1 MHAIVLRHGLID
13 AVRDC
18 RNRVR
23 ATRKEGV
30 AQASMVR
37 QRSRYLQRETVAE
50 LDGEH
55 GSGGVPVH
63 GWNYSQG
70 RWPSIRS
77 SSSHSEDPLRKPDVV
92 IVTDHGDVVVV
103 EVKRL
108 VNPELRD
115 GRRAIA
121 QGVEYASL
129 LSSVSEAEL
138 VRSLTKGKHSS
149 WDLLC
154 RHDLG
159 HGAASP
165 LANVLRNRI
174 RDGDVHL
181 VIACE
186 EAPPDLADLVRA
198 AANSSRLAF
207 ALHVVEVRPMVPEGA
222 SEAAGHP
229 IAWVPWPRLDTEIV
243 HRTAVTV
250 RVEGADG
257 DQAPKVVLDVQDDS
271 ASEVEERIANSSRSA
286 RRRER
291 ELILQ
296 RVLSPLAENLD
307 LTSEQLWNEL
317 GGLHR
322 AVELEDW
329 SYLMEA
335 IAHPDDEGPNQ
346 RRGNVGWGRYGVN
359 LLSRWEPS
367 VFVGA
372 YLRDHNHGQS
382 LLAPDGGGD
391 FALIVDIK
399 AKAHERA
406 DFANHPCFQAL
417 RKRLKG
423 DAGSWDFAD
432 HHAQPK
438 KNSYHPLHL
447 RRPLRDIIGDTD
459 TLEERKARWLEAA
472 HDAVK
477 TLLEGG
483 ELAELRRQQRR
494 Q

>member
-1 MHAIVLRHGLID
+1 MSEITEMSSIVIQGAEGGFALWRYRTLDELGLKEGDLESAIVAQPKALVID
-13 AVRDC
+13 PLELLVGEMAV
-18 RNRVR
+18 
-23 ATRKEGV
+23 
-30 AQASMVR
+30 
-37 QRSRYLQRETVAE
+37 
-50 LDGEH
+50 
-55 GSGGVPVH
+55 
-63 GWNYSQG
+63 YSQPVLSFRG
-70 RWPSIRS
+70 SV
-77 SSSHSEDPLRKPDVV
+77 RKPDVV

-108 VNPELRD
+108 VNAELRD
-115 GRRAIA
+115 GRQAIA

-129 LSSVSEAEL
+129 LSSASEADL
-138 VRSLTKGKHSS
+138 VRSLTKQKHAS
-149 WDLLC
+149 WDLVC

-159 HGAASP
+159 QHDASSR

-186 EAPPDLADLVRA
+186 EAPPNLGDLVRA
-198 AANSSRLAF
+198 AANSARLAF
-207 ALHVVEVRPMVPEGA
+207 ALHVVEVRPMVAEGA

-250 RVEGADG
+250 RVEGFEG
-257 DQAPKVVLDVQDDS
+257 DRAPSIVLDVQDDS
-271 ASEVEERIANSSRSA
+271 ASEVEKRITNSGRST

-291 ELILQ
+291 QLRLQ

-307 LTSEQLWNEL
+307 LTSEQLWDEL

-329 SYLMEA
+329 GPLNEA
-335 IAHPDDEGPNQ
+335 IAQADDNGPNQ
-346 RRGNVGWGRYGVN
+346 RRANVGEGRYGVN
-359 LLSRWEPS
+359 LLTRWEPS

-372 YLRDHNHGQS
+372 YLHGREHKQS
-382 LLAPDGGGD
+382 LLAPDTGGD

-399 AKAHERA
+399 AKAQERA
-406 DFANHPCFQAL
+406 AFANHPCFQAL
-417 RKRLKG
+417 RERLKS
-423 DAGSWDFAD
+423 DAGGWDFAD

-447 RRPLRDIIGDTD
+447 RRPLRDVIGDTH
-459 TLEERKARWLEAA
+459 TLGERKARWLEAA

-477 TLLEGG
+477 TLLERG
-483 ELAELRRQQRR
+483 ELAELVRQQRH